1 MRMHIS
7 IDVHTYTYIHTYI
20 HKLIYIY
27 IHIHTDIY
35 IYVCFICH
43 FPPDSFASFCSSAA
57 FSRSPTSRIPERK
70 HQIGYPCESNSCND
84 SGHGDDDFEN
94 GHVDDGDGD
103 RLDDA
108 HGRAGDRALARVCV
122 RVIAED
128 GKVIVSDDDHD
139 DDEDDGDDDDGDK
152 LRKVMVKVAGTFLD
166 VDRDEAK
173 TNICV

>member
-1 MRMHIS
+1 MYVSYVIS
-7 IDVHTYTYIHTYI
+7 RRTVSP
-20 HKLIYIY
+20 
-27 IHIHTDIY
+27 
-35 IYVCFICH
+35 V
-43 FPPDSFASFCSSAA
+43 FARQRHSAEA
-57 FSRSPTSRIPERK
+57 PRPESQKGSIR
-70 HQIGYPCESNSCND
+70 IGYPCESNSCND

-139 DDEDDGDDDDGDK
+139 DDEDDGDDDGDK